1 MNKLITLIVALLVIV
16 AACALVAWLPEPCT
30 GGVYADHPGLRAE
43 CMHNLAAG
51 ESNPYPDPGEPGISP
66 YPAPG
71 TVAPE
76 PVIYPTETPEP
87 TPTSPPCGSWERCG
101 G

>member
-1 MNKLITLIVALLVIV
+1 MKTITLIAVLLIAVL
-16 AACALVAWLPEPCT
+16 ACALVAWLPEPCT

-43 CMHNLAAG
+43 CLHSRTAG
-51 ESNPYPDPGEPGISP
+51 ESNPYPDPGEPGLSP

-76 PVIYPTETPEP
+76 PVIYPPATQEP
-87 TPTSPPCGSWERCG
+87 TPTSPPCDSCETRRE
-101 G
+101 